1 MGSLQFV
8 HQECLKKWL
17 KAKINSGVRET
28 HKIQNIL
35 LRCFC
40 QIYLSANSPILME
53 LEEGEVFKFTQ
64 RTHLTHGLITMVV
77 FFYST
82 SILSQVTVDTE
93 VFDEAT
99 GM

>member
-1 MGSLQFV
+1 
-8 HQECLKKWL
+8 
-17 KAKINSGVRET
+17 
-28 HKIQNIL
+28 
-35 LRCFC
+35 
-40 QIYLSANSPILME
+40 ME
-53 LEEGEVFKFTQ
+53 LEEDEVFKFTQ